1 MTIMSLDIKSISSQ
15 VYRSFPELNGVQPEV
30 KAVPSGGKGGY
41 TLVYQNRVTTSTGKS
56 ILRRVKVVSSPEGQ
70 ILKITSSK

>member
-1 MTIMSLDIKSISSQ
+1 MSLDIKSISSQ

-30 KAVPSGGKGGY
+30 KAAPSGSQGGY
-41 TLVYQNRVTTSTGKS
+41 TLVYQTRVKTSTGKS
-56 ILRRVKVVSSPEGQ
+56 ILRRVKVVSSSEGQ